1 MLEKLPSTS
10 ETSLEESTFRNHP
23 RAIKV
28 VRGRD
33 LRGQPLG
40 FSIRPEGVFEET
52 TEGHPLELT
61 FKEWAEIEGDPHGL
75 RIPLKD
81 VQNFSDL
88 PLGAWVDAQGATLV
102 PAAIDAHV
110 HSRDPGLTHKEDW
123 QTLARGAAKGGVVA
137 VCDMPNTIPP
147 TLSRKAVLEKAK
159 VASQSGM
166 DFRLLIGVSAH
177 SLKDVG
183 PLLSDPDLPI
193 CALKV
198 FYGKTTGELMY
209 DDLETLA
216 RYLPEDGRKLVVFHS
231 EDQCQVDCNEQHFRD
246 QLSRTDPGGFA
257 VHSQI
262 RSSAAA
268 HASTRTILEWGL
280 KTYQRPIHI
289 AHCSTPVEVEL
300 IQEYKAKGL
309 RCTSEIAPHHLIF
322 TTDDYSKLGSY
333 GKMNPPLRSPEEVAA
348 LRKLVRAGAIEMF
361 ATDHAP
367 HTRAEKDATVSRAP
381 SGVPGVE
388 YFWPLVLECLRRS
401 GLNVGEL
408 NAQDQNLILRM
419 ACANPAQLFGISN
432 RGGIQ
437 KGKQADFVALGES
450 EVVVSNQEVVS
461 KCGWSPYDGMQ
472 LPRGVR
478 GTWWNGKKVW

>member
-1 MLEKLPSTS
+1 MLEKQPFPS
-10 ETSLEESTFRNHP
+10 ETLKVSKHP
-23 RAIKV
+23 GSITV

-33 LRGQPLG
+33 LRGQPFG
-40 FSIRPEGVFEET
+40 FTVRPDGVFEET
-52 TEGHPLELT
+52 TAGNPPELILR
-61 FKEWAEIEGDPHGL
+61 EWAEIESAPQSR
-75 RIPLKD
+75 RIPLEE
-81 VQNFSDL
+81 VQNFGDL
-88 PLGAWVDAQGATLV
+88 SPGAWVDAAGATLI

-147 TLSRKAVLEKAK
+147 TLGRKAILEKAAIA
-159 VASQSGM
+159 VQSGL
-166 DFRLLIGVSAH
+166 DFRLLLGVSAH
-177 SLKDVG
+177 NLGEVG
-183 PLLSDPDLPI
+183 PLLADPDLPI

-216 RYLPEDGRKLVVFHS
+216 GYLPEDGRKLVVFHS
-231 EDQCQVDCNEQHFRD
+231 EDQCQVDCNEKQFHD
-246 QLSRTDPGGFA
+246 QLSRTDPLGFA

-309 RCTSEIAPHHLIF
+309 HCTSEIAPHHLIF
-322 TTDDYSKLGSY
+322 STEDYATLGPY
-333 GKMNPPLRSPEEVAA
+333 VKMNPPLRSPDEVKA

-367 HTRAEKDATVSRAP
+367 HTRAEKVAMVGRSP

-388 YFWPLVLECLRRS
+388 YFWPLVLECLRLS
-401 GLNVGEL
+401 GLKLGEL
-408 NAQDQNLILRM
+408 SPQDQDLILAM
-419 ACANPAQLFGISN
+419 ACANPARLFGISN
-432 RGGIQ
+432 RGAILG
-437 KGKQADFVALGES
+437 GKQADFVALGET
-450 EVVVSNQEVVS
+450 EMVVSNQEVVS